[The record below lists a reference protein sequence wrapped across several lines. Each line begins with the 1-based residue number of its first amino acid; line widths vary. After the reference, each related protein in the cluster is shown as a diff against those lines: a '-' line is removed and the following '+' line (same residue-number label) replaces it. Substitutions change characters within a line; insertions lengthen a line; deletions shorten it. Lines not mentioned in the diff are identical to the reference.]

1 MLQGQRIA
9 SRLLRETGQ
18 RARIAAILVLASVAG
33 ASAQTPIPTNIT
45 VNASDAAQARRVELG
60 IGKSIIVD
68 LPRDAKEVF
77 VANPKVA
84 NAIVRS
90 TRKIFIIGQAD
101 GQTNVMVMD
110 AEGRQIAN
118 IDINIGRDL
127 NLLRRTL
134 KAAVPSSQINI
145 VPVGD
150 TIVLTGEVASA
161 GDALQAMD
169 IAKGF
174 VSTSAVGGAAV
185 TGQVINSLTVKG
197 KDQVMLRVTV
207 SEIQRVVLK
216 QLGINTSGQWQVGN
230 LAGALAVDTPLSL
243 QRQALSAT
251 SITGGLGSS
260 TNITLKAAERAGV
273 MRTLAEPTL
282 TAISGESAKFTA
294 GGDIPVPAGESCTT
308 TVLGQT
314 QCTVSISYR
323 PIGVAL
329 NFTPIVLS
337 EGRISLH
344 VSTEVIDI
352 DYDNSLRAQASN
364 APAFKTRKMETTVE
378 LPSGGSLMSAG
389 LMQQSNGSV
398 VNGLPGL
405 MNVPILGALFRS
417 RDYQRQETE
426 LLITVTPYIAKAS
439 PQASMPRPDD
449 GYADASDPQAMLIGQ
464 LNRLY
469 GANGA
474 APAKSYKGR
483 AGFVID

>member
-18 RARIAAILVLASVAG
+18 RARIAAILILASVAG

-45 VNASDAAQARRVELG
+45 VTASDAAQARRVELG

-207 SEIQRVVLK
+207 AEIQRVVLK

-308 TVLGQT
+308 TILGQT

-344 VSTEVIDI
+344 VSTEVIDL

-389 LMQQSNGSV
+389 LMQQSNGTV
-398 VNGLPGL
+398 INGLPGL

-449 GYADASDPQAMLIGQ
+449 GYADASDPQALLLGR

-474 APAKSYKGR
+474 TPAKSYKGH